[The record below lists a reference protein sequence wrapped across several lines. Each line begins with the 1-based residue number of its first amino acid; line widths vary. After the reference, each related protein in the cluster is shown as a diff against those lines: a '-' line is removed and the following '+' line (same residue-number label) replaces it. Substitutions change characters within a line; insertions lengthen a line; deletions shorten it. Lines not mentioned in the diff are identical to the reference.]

1 MDGLEVGGF
10 LIPDQE
16 FSWSFSPSG
25 GPGGQHANRSNTR
38 ADLRF
43 DLAASKAF
51 PDEIKEYMLGRL
63 RLPTGVLAITADE
76 HRSQLRNREA
86 ALERLGKILTESMV
100 RPRRRRATKPSAA
113 SKQRRLDQKKV
124 RSEVKKQRRPQND
137 D

>member
-1 MDGLEVGGF
+1 
-10 LIPDQE
+10 
-16 FSWSFSPSG
+16 
-25 GPGGQHANRSNTR
+25 
-38 ADLRF
+38 
-43 DLAASKAF
+43 
-51 PDEIKEYMLGRL
+51 MLGRL